1 MSHPPREMSHPTTL
15 PSTTLARTAVPFQR
29 RSIRSLLRRLSPHF
43 LYVVVPSRP
52 FVSERLSFSCSLSLF
67 LLLTLSLFLSSP
79 SSLHAA
85 FKLAFS
91 LLSSEAAD
99 FPHFTFQ
106 SHRGC
111 DFLPH
116 FHSDNIAGRRRVV
129 AERREK
135 GEKRRI

>member
-1 MSHPPREMSHPTTL
+1 MSHPPREMPHPTTV
-15 PSTTLARTAVPFQR
+15 PSTTLARTTVPFQR

-52 FVSERLSFSCSLSLF
+52 FVSWRLSFSFLPLFVPAPLCTTSL
-67 LLLTLSLFLSSP
+67 
-79 SSLHAA
+79 
-85 FKLAFS
+85 KLAFS

-106 SHRGC
+106 SHGGC

-116 FHSDNIAGRRRVV
+116 FHSDNITRGRRRAV
-129 AERREK
+129 AREK
-135 GEKRRI
+135 GETAAAESRRQ